1 MWLENKLKIMH
12 KGKCQMQIVS
22 YMGRI
27 FNVHIGNVCD
37 KEIECVHSDILRRI
51 IVEQVARMMV
61 LPNKLPI
68 QLSDVIPATVLKT
81 PKPEVCI
88 HFC

>member
-1 MWLENKLKIMH
+1 MWLENMLKIMH

-22 YMGRI
+22 YMGRM
-27 FNVHIGNVCD
+27 FNVHIGSVCD

-68 QLSDVIPATVLKT
+68 QLSDAIPATVLKM
-81 PKPEVCI
+81 PEPEVCI

>member
-1 MWLENKLKIMH
+1 MH
-12 KGKCQMQIVS
+12 TVKYQMQIVS
-22 YMGRI
+22 YMGRML
-27 FNVHIGNVCD
+27 NVHIGNVCD

-68 QLSDVIPATVLKT
+68 QLSTEVPATTLKM
-81 PKPEVCI
+81 PEPEVCI

>member
-1 MWLENKLKIMH
+1 MH
-12 KGKCQMQIVS
+12 FVS
-22 YMGRI
+22 YMHRRVNDHIRI
-27 FNVHIGNVCD
+27 FCD

-68 QLSDVIPATVLKT
+68 QLSDVIPAKVLKM
-81 PKPEVCI
+81 PEPEVCI
-88 HFC
+88 S

>member
-1 MWLENKLKIMH
+1 MLKIAH

-22 YMGRI
+22 YMGRMVNI
-27 FNVHIGNVCD
+27 CIGNVCD

-68 QLSDVIPATVLKT
+68 RLSDEIPATVLKM
-81 PKPEVCI
+81 PEPEVCI
-88 HFC
+88 QDC

>member
-1 MWLENKLKIMH
+1 
-12 KGKCQMQIVS
+12 MQIVS
-22 YMGRI
+22 YMGRM
-27 FNVHIGNVCD
+27 FNVHTGSVCV

-68 QLSDVIPATVLKT
+68 RLSDVVPATALKL
-81 PKPEVCI
+81 PEPEVCI